1 MKHEITQENSRTL
14 PVLALRGL
22 VLFPGMMLHFD
33 VGRKKS
39 ILALK
44 EAMDLDQTIFLV
56 SQNDITEDDP
66 PVDGLCEVGVVAI
79 VRQVVRQTDEG
90 IRILVEGLYRAKLES
105 VVQEKPVLTA
115 QIVPA
120 TEKKAPETARTEAL
134 MRSVKETFEQ
144 YLRLVP
150 RMPPD
155 VIIGVQAC
163 DEAGKL
169 ADFIASNVPMHFEQ
183 KQELLYE
190 LSDYRRLDKLLVILI
205 NEIRVLGIELE
216 ITNKVQNQMDEN
228 QREYYLR
235 EQIKAITEELGEGDN
250 PQSEAEEFRNR
261 VLDLQLEPEVENKLL
276 KECDR
281 LFKMPFGSHEANVAR
296 NYLDICLELP
306 WKKLDKINIDL
317 NKAQRILDRDHYG
330 LTKVKER
337 IVDLLAVRKLA
348 PEMKGQIICL
358 VGPPG
363 VGKTSIA
370 KSVAKAI
377 GCKYVRIALGG
388 VRDES
393 NIRGH
398 RRTYIGAMPGRI
410 MAAMKQ
416 AGTRNPLILLDEID
430 KLGSDFRG
438 DPTSAL
444 LEVLDAEQNNSF
456 HDHYIDLPFDLS
468 EVLFITTA
476 NDYNAIPEPLRDRMD
491 VITLSSYTH
500 EEKFYIAKKHLIPKQ
515 LKKHGMTSKMFR
527 ITDEALHT
535 IIECYTKE
543 AGVRTLERTIASLMR
558 KAAKTLVNG
567 EAVRVVVSDN
577 KLEDMLGP
585 KKFLHEKRNTTDQV
599 GVVTG
604 LAWTSVGGET
614 MPIEAVVMEGTGKLE
629 LTGSLGDVMKE
640 SARLAVSCVRCR
652 ARQYHIDSLFY
663 KNSDLHIHA
672 PEGAVPKDG
681 PSAGITMVTALVS
694 ALSNVPVRHEVAMTG
709 EITLRGRVLPIGGL
723 KEKSMAAYRDGIKTI
738 IISKE
743 NMPDLAELDPAVKKN
758 IEFIP
763 VETIDE
769 VLKNALLYLPEESKD
784 SQKTDRDLSQNYVE
798 KSAQPNFISQ

>member
-169 ADFIASNVPMHFEQ
+169 ADFIASNVPMHLEQ

-393 NIRGH
+393 DIRGH

-663 KNSDLHIHA
+663 KNRDLHIHA